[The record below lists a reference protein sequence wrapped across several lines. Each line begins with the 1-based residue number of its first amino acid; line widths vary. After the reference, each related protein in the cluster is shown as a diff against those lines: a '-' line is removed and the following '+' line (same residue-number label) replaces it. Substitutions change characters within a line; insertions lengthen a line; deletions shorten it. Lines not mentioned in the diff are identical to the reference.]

1 MTIFNADYLTN
12 LAAELTAQLLPVLGR
27 RLQSV
32 LTGPE
37 TTQAI
42 ERSMHKGIVALVA
55 QASVTAPEHEAL
67 LADIFTAFFAQA
79 EVAQEIARL
88 LRGQEWDQDE
98 LLLLFSEAGYDAE
111 TLPGLELPLALDTF
125 AVAFLVAITAEPT
138 LQGTLQTN
146 QLLTQTRLQT
156 TLVAQMQQ
164 VIDLL
169 KQARHVGIQAGE
181 IRATNVVSGTQ
192 IIYQWPGE
200 AEHKEDA
207 LWESFYLRTLLT
219 HCDALDLAAIDEAYL
234 SAEGAEAVHLS
245 DVFTPLYL
253 AQDGQLLTRQPDEPV
268 EKALR
273 RSRQKK
279 KDQMPEGRDEAKK
292 AEPIPAVAVMA
303 HVPRLV
309 ILGYPGGGK
318 STLVNYVAAQ
328 LAARRLGQAT
338 TPDALPGW
346 PETTSPLPL
355 RIILRRFAATLPE
368 QPAAE
373 ERANLVWRY
382 IQQQLEQWG
391 CGESFPLLKRTL
403 VEEGGIVLFDG
414 LDEVRETDADT
425 RRTLIKEAITA
436 FAAQLHHCRIVVTC
450 RDYAY
455 QRDDAWRLPEATFP
469 VFTLP
474 LFVAVQI
481 EHFTNVWYRK
491 IGPLKGWD
499 GPRCEQEAQK
509 LFQAIQAY
517 RHLQELA
524 QYPLLLTLMAQVHGR
539 DGYLPEDR
547 ADLYERAV
555 KLLLAHWE
563 NRLVREVEGG
573 QQVEPGLVIQ
583 LGVRVATLRSALARV
598 AFSAHERQEQEPK
611 RNERTADIQRVDL
624 QDELEAE
631 LGSADKAKTVLRYI
645 QQRAGLLQARDRYTY
660 TFPHRTFQEYLA
672 AAHIW
677 QQPEPGRLLYERVQR
692 DAVWWREVF
701 LLAAGMQKDVPSNVA
716 NLVSELLFSEPSAAP
731 ITPLQ
736 ATLSELAG
744 QALHETGFARHVTPG
759 VENRL
764 AAVFQRTQKW
774 LLAAIRSHET
784 VPARQRAA
792 AGRVLG
798 LLGDTREGVGVVER
812 EGIRVPDIVW
822 GETVPAGT
830 YVMGG
835 DRAAL
840 RSFDQREIAIT
851 RPYRLACYPVTYA
864 QFDCFVQAGDFH
876 DERWWDGMPAEE
888 EAYGQLY
895 QLKELSEPAFP
906 FANYPRERVSWY
918 QAIAFCRWLS
928 HKLGYEI
935 ELPHEYEWEAAA
947 RYPDNRL
954 FPWGNEFDPEK
965 ANTSEGGIGSTTA
978 VGIYPSG
985 ANVALGLYDL
995 SGNVWEW
1002 CGSKLENPDEVG
1014 VDASGDM
1021 RVLRGGSWDDY
1032 LSLVRAASRDFNHP
1046 SYRDDGVGFR
1056 VVCRPTTQ
1064 VVPFLSGLRTQGRG
1078 RVPVPP

>member
-12 LAAELTAQLLPVLGR
+12 LAAELTAQLLPALGR
-27 RLQSV
+27 RLQGV

-42 ERSMHKGIVALVA
+42 ERSVHKGIVALIA
-55 QASVTAPEHEAL
+55 QASVAVPEHEAL

-98 LLLLFSEAGYDAE
+98 LLVLFAEAGYEAE

-125 AVAFLVAITAEPT
+125 AGAFLVAVASEPT
-138 LQGTLQTN
+138 LQGTLQTH
-146 QLLTQTRLQT
+146 QLLAQTRLQT

-164 VIDLL
+164 VIGLL
-169 KQARHVGIQAGE
+169 QNARHIGIQAGE
-181 IRATNVVSGTQ
+181 IRATNVVNGTQ

-200 AEHKEDA
+200 IGPKDDA

-234 SAEGAEAVHLS
+234 SAEGAETVHLS

-253 AQDGQLLTRQPDEPV
+253 TQDGQLLTQRPDEPV

-273 RSRQKK
+273 RSRSKK
-279 KDQMPEGRDEAKK
+279 TDLMPEERDEAKK
-292 AEPIPAVAVMA
+292 AKPIPAVAVMA

-318 STLVNYVAAQ
+318 STLVNYVAVH

-338 TPDALPGW
+338 APDALPGW
-346 PETTSPLPL
+346 PGTTSPLPV
-355 RIILRRFAATLPE
+355 RIVLRRFAATLPE

-391 CGESFPLLKRTL
+391 CGESFAPLKRTL

-455 QRDDAWRLPEATFP
+455 QHDDAWRLPETTFP

-474 LFVAVQI
+474 LFVAAQI
-481 EHFTNVWYRK
+481 KQFTNVWYRK
-491 IGPLKGWD
+491 IGPIKGWD
-499 GPRCEQEAQK
+499 GLRCEQEAQK

-573 QQVEPGLVIQ
+573 QKVEPGLVIQ

-598 AFSAHERQEQEPK
+598 AFSAHEHQEQEPE
-611 RNERTADIQRVDL
+611 RNDRTADIQRVDL

-677 QQPEPGRLLYERVQR
+677 QQSDPGGKLVKLIRR
-692 DAVWWREVF
+692 DAAWWREVF
-701 LLAAGMQKDVPSNVA
+701 LLAVGMQKDVPSNVA
-716 NLVSELLFSEPSAAP
+716 NLVSELLFNEPPEAA

-736 ATLSELAG
+736 AMMSELAG
-744 QALHETGFARHVTPG
+744 LALHETGFKRHVTPG

-774 LLAAIRSHET
+774 LVAAMCSDET
-784 VPARQRAA
+784 VPARQRATV
-792 AGRVLG
+792 GQVLG
-798 LLGDTREGVGVVER
+798 LLGDPRPGVAFVAR
-812 EGIRVPDIVW
+812 DGIRVPDIVW
-822 GETVPAGT
+822 GETVPVGT
-830 YVMGG
+830 YIIGG
-835 DRAAL
+835 DQAADES
-840 RSFDQREIAIT
+840 RKKEIQIAQA
-851 RPYRLACYPVTYA
+851 YQLARYPVTYA
-864 QFDCFVQAGDFH
+864 QFDCFVQADDFR
-876 DERWWDGMPAEE
+876 DERWWEGMPLQE
-888 EAYGQLY
+888 EAYGRRY
-895 QLKELSEPAFP
+895 QLKELSEQAFP
-906 FANYPRERVSWY
+906 YTNHPRERVSWY
-918 QAIAFCRWLS
+918 QAVAFCRWLS
-928 HKLGYEI
+928 NMLGHEVD
-935 ELPHEYEWEAAA
+935 LPHEYEWEVAA
-947 RYPDNRL
+947 RYPHNK
-954 FPWGNEFDPEK
+954 FYPWGNEFDPEK

-978 VGIYPSG
+978 VGVYPSG
-985 ANVALGLYDL
+985 ANSALGLYDL

-1002 CGSKLENPDEVG
+1002 CRNKYEKPDDVG
-1014 VDASGDM
+1014 VDASGEW
-1021 RVLRGGSWDDY
+1021 RVLRGGSWGN
-1032 LSLVRAASRDFNHP
+1032 SQNFARAASRPNHHP
-1046 SYRDDGVGFR
+1046 SFRYDDVGFR
-1056 VVCRPTTQ
+1056 VVCRPPSQ
-1064 VVPFLSGLRTQGRG
+1064 VL
-1078 RVPVPP
+1078 